1 MKIRKIHHT
10 VRLTFSAILTTLA
23 LSSPAQDLIYNSP
36 TGSVNTINSSTN
48 ASRLFVG
55 VDEANNQLLLDNG
68 AMVTIDLLADVGQ
81 QSSATNSQLMVSNGG
96 KMVVGNADTGNLP
109 ASGILVGDTTRTAE
123 LNVDHESRIVTD
135 SLYLGVGSNE
145 TGRVSAQNGGVV
157 EVIGDVIVGAID
169 SQNNVL
175 DLQNDGALL
184 IENAANL
191 QIVNNSAATDQ
202 FNEVVVGAGSSLL
215 VKGDLHAPDLI
226 TKDGLNFE
234 SGATL
239 GIGGELTTVDNAINN
254 GLNILLD
261 DSLSTNHTAHWNASS
276 IDVGT
281 ASDNNSLTIK
291 NGAQVNSTGF
301 VYVGN
306 KSSATDNSIIISGT
320 NSSFTAQQKVFIGA
334 NGSRNALEILEGGS
348 ATVNADIKLGS
359 SDEADNNALTVDGT
373 NSMLVVNAD
382 AFIGVSGEDNT
393 LTVSD
398 TAETHISGNLHVG
411 QKEDDNRV
419 TVDNGTLTVGA
430 TTTLGSDGEE
440 NALVVKGSNGVFNAT
455 DLIVGDQG
463 DDNYLQVST
472 GAQVDLSGSLSIG
485 NEGDDNY
492 VQLNDSN
499 TTLRVGSDITVGNR
513 GNENEIKIYGGTL
526 YADANVYLGTTN
538 NPSEENSITISG
550 SEAELVVA
558 DHLFIGSDISS
569 NNTVTV
575 SNGGLLEISA
585 QTNVVFGASTN
596 NTLTIANEGILKTT
610 DWDMSMIDSNL
621 TLSAG
626 AGLHLTGL
634 FSGTNAIDGELKI
647 TLDGTSASWDSTN
660 LYVGRDSDNNS
671 LTLTN
676 GATAT
681 VQNDLYIG
689 LDSGYNELTVAS
701 TGSTLNV
708 GMDLSV
714 GSVSNSSSYNTL
726 TVIEGGEV
734 FVGQD
739 MNLFRRATLDIDSK
753 SQVTVDGD
761 YTQDQYSSLKIGIS
775 SNQVNPNLV
784 VDGTA
789 AFASS
794 DDKNQNSIIEIYDEG
809 IGESNVIRIVQAKE
823 LTLDGNRATGALF
836 EDNIATNSLLGFTVA
851 ITNDAS
857 YSYIVLGEFIKRSIA
872 DAGGLTGQL
881 QGVANSIELL
891 QQAGDSNAVEMVRI
905 IQGMQPAQINTA
917 MNDYYGEK
925 ESSIPANN
933 VIYRGIQ
940 NVADQVSVR
949 ADNTRA
955 RKGMASSAS
964 DLQMPQAVNGPHAP
978 GQELQGWVSAYGSK
992 GTMDATDGY
1001 RGYDASQS
1009 GFLIGL
1015 DAALNDNW
1023 LIGLAGGSGSSTIDQ
1038 GNASTDIK
1046 TLYGSGYASV
1056 GTEDWFA
1063 DMGLVYGD
1071 SDVDARLGNAFDTT
1085 AEYRAQTLSFFAGG
1099 GKEIT
1104 RDYVIFTPELS
1115 FLGTYYFQEN
1125 YQEEASNAVGRK
1137 VRSLETFNLQSSLG
1151 TSMAMYM
1158 GLGKITFKPE
1168 ISAYWLHEWIGD
1180 EEEILYSLQGANG
1193 TYALDFQAPEKDILK
1208 LGIGSSAKWGEYLEL
1223 RADLDGR
1230 FGSDY
1235 SDYTLLGSVRYQF

>member
-1 MKIRKIHHT
+1 MHKKYGQIGLT
-10 VRLTFSAILTTLA
+10 VSAILTSCA
-23 LSSPAQDLIYNSP
+23 LSSHAQDLIYNSS
-36 TGSVNTINSSTN
+36 TGSITTITSPTN
-48 ASRLFVG
+48 AARLFVG
-55 VDEANNQLLLDNG
+55 VDEANNHLYLDSG
-68 AMVTIDLLADVGQ
+68 AYMAVSRLTDVGQ
-81 QSSATNSQLMVSNGG
+81 QSSATNSLLSVKNGG
-96 KMVVGNADTGNLP
+96 QMIIGNADTNNLP
-109 ASGILVGDTTRTAE
+109 ASGILVGDTSRVAE
-123 LNVDHESRIVTD
+123 LKVNNDSRILAD
-135 SLYLGVGSNE
+135 NLYVGAGSNE
-145 TGRVSAQNGGVV
+145 TGEVSAENGGSIEVTGDV
-157 EVIGDVIVGAID
+157 VIGATD

-175 DLQNDGALL
+175 SLQDNGSLL
-184 IENAANL
+184 IESASNL
-191 QIVNNSAATDQ
+191 QIINDPAATEDL
-202 FNEVVVGAGSSLL
+202 NEVVVGSGSSLL
-215 VKGDLHAPDLI
+215 IKGDLYATDLI
-226 TKDGLNFE
+226 NKDGLNFE
-234 SGATL
+234 SGATV
-239 GIGGELTTVDNAINN
+239 GTGGELTTDDNAINN

-261 DSLSTNHTAHWNASS
+261 DALSTNHTARWNASS

-281 ASDNNSLTIK
+281 STDNNSLTIT
-291 NGAQVNSTGF
+291 NGAQVNSAGF
-301 VYVGN
+301 VYVG
-306 KSSATDNSIIISGT
+306 KDSDATDNSIIISGS
-320 NSSFTAQQKVFIGA
+320 NSTFTAQEKVFIGA

-373 NSMLVVNAD
+373 NSILVVNAD

-440 NALVVKGSNGVFNAT
+440 NALVVKGSNGVFNAS
-455 DLIVGDQG
+455 DLIVGDRG

-472 GAQVDLSGSLSIG
+472 GAQVDISGSLSIG
-485 NEGDDNY
+485 NAGDENY

-499 TTLRVGSDITVGNR
+499 TTLRVGSDITVGNF

-575 SNGGLLEISA
+575 SNAGLLEISA

-610 DWDMSMIDSNL
+610 DWDMSMLDSNL

-634 FSGTNAIDGELKI
+634 FSGTNAIDGELNV

-701 TGSTLNV
+701 TDSTLNV
-708 GMDLSV
+708 GMDLFV

-753 SQVTVDGD
+753 SQVSVGGD

-809 IGESNVIRIVQAKE
+809 IGESNTIAIIQANE
-823 LTLDGNRATGALF
+823 ITLDGNQATGGSF
-836 EDNIATNSLLGFTVA
+836 EANIASNSLLGFSVS
-851 ITNDAS
+851 ITNDMS
-857 YSYIVLGEFIKRSIA
+857 DYYIVLSDFLERSVGEAGDLDDQLLDVSIA
-872 DAGGLTGQL
+872 IEDMAAAG
-881 QGVANSIELL
+881 N
-891 QQAGDSNAVEMVRI
+891 SNA
-905 IQGMQPAQINTA
+905 TA
-917 MNDYYGEK
+917 MIDIISQLDSSQIQPVMDSYYGEK
-925 ESSIPANN
+925 ESSLPANN
-933 VIYRGIQ
+933 VIYLGIQ
-940 NVADQVSVR
+940 NVADQVTMR

-955 RKGMASSAS
+955 RMGNASSRNTLSEPAGAS
-964 DLQMPQAVNGPHAP
+964 GPHEEN
-978 GQELQGWVSAYGSK
+978 QQLQGWISGYSSK
-992 GTMDATDGY
+992 GSMNATDGY
-1001 RGYDASQS
+1001 LGYDSDLS
-1009 GFLIGL
+1009 GFLVGA
-1015 DAALNDNW
+1015 DVAVSKNW
-1023 LIGLAGGSGSSTIDQ
+1023 LFGLAGGTGYSTTDK
-1038 GNASTDIK
+1038 GNASMDTK
-1046 TLYGSGYASV
+1046 TIFGTGYASY
-1056 GTEDWFA
+1056 GTEDWFS
-1063 DMGLVYGD
+1063 DLGIIYG
-1071 SDVDARLGNAFDTT
+1071 STEVDARLGTTFDTT
-1085 AEYRAQTLSFFAGG
+1085 ADYRAQNLAFFAGG

-1125 YQEEASNAVGRK
+1125 YQEEASDAVGRK
-1137 VRSLETFNLQSSLG
+1137 VRSLETFNLQSTLG

-1158 GLGKITFKPE
+1158 GLGNITFKPE
-1168 ISAYWLHEWIGD
+1168 ISAYWLHEWIGN
-1180 EEEILYSLQGANG
+1180 EESILYSLQGANG
-1193 TYALDFQAPEKDILK
+1193 TYGLDFQAPEKDILK

-1235 SDYTLLGSVRYQF
+1235 SDYTLLGSLRYQF